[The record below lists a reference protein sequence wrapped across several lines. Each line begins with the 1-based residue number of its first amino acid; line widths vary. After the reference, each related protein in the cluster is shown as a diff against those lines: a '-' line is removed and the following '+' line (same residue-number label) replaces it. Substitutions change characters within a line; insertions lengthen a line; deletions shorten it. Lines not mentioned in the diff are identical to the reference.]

1 MPVGAGSIKRAAK
14 ANVAAGTKAEAPVT
28 VKAEE
33 ASAEK
38 PVAKKT
44 AAKKA
49 TVPKKA
55 APKKVEEKVVAPVTK
70 SVNEVC
76 HLTEELPIHLL

>member
-14 ANVAAGTKAEAPVT
+14 ANVAAGTKAETPVV
-28 VKAEE
+28 VKE
-33 ASAEK
+33 EK

-44 AAKKA
+44 TAKK
-49 TVPKKA
+49 TS
-55 APKKVEEKVVAPVTK
+55 APKKTASKKVVEKVVAPVEK

>member
-14 ANVAAGTKAEAPVT
+14 ANVAAGTKAETPVV
-28 VKAEE
+28 VKE
-33 ASAEK
+33 EK

-44 AAKKA
+44 TAKK
-49 TVPKKA
+49 TA
-55 APKKVEEKVVAPVTK
+55 APKKAEEKVVAPVAK